1 MGGGEPSSGGGA
13 GLETSTLPGAFAD
26 TGAAGATRSSVG
38 LASAALPAPTLTGVT
53 GFTAGFASPTLG
65 SVFDTSFVTA
75 FGTGLTGVLR
85 AVLTATFFVTDT
97 GALTGVLG
105 AAFATPA
112 FTGVFAAG
120 ALGTTGFDLLGEADF
135 IESLTDLAAG
145 FAVDETGFAT
155 EGLATDLFGLPTTT
169 LLGLPTGFAEDLL
182 KAAFTTG
189 LLALGDLAEDL
200 ATGLA
205 TFAAGFFATG
215 LTAAFGLGF
224 AAARD
229 VFLPTC

>member
-1 MGGGEPSSGGGA
+1 
-13 GLETSTLPGAFAD
+13 
-26 TGAAGATRSSVG
+26 
-38 LASAALPAPTLTGVT
+38 VT
-53 GFTAGFASPTLG
+53 GFTAGFASTTLG
-65 SVFDTSFVTA
+65 SVFDTPFVTA
-75 FGTGLTGVLR
+75 FGTGLTGVLS
-85 AVLTATFFVTDT
+85 
-97 GALTGVLG
+97 

-112 FTGVFAAG
+112 FTGVFAAD

-135 IESLTDLAAG
+135 IESLTDLATG

-169 LLGLPTGFAEDLL
+169 LLGLLTGFAEDLL